1 MSENPFSVREIVDLL
16 KRTSLITVLV
26 EGKDDAVVYRHLND
40 KINIDDIDISILECG
55 GRVKLFKI
63 FKRRQEFRNA
73 KVIFLADKDMW
84 VFGNVPEEY
93 KNIVFTDGYSIEN
106 DLYIESYFNNLLNEE
121 KIKDLHNLIK
131 CLSVWF
137 AFEVNQYKKTGNYQA
152 KYSVGQICPNNIL
165 CIEFKNRINFIDP
178 PEELVNEIYSEY
190 TRKLRGKQLFDA
202 LVKFVDSDK
211 KEKEIRQDLIRM
223 GAKFDNPQIEKLIKK
238 IIEKL
243 QEYG

>member
-1 MSENPFSVREIVDLL
+1 MNKDPLSVKEIVDTL
-16 KRTSLITVLV
+16 KKTSLITVLV

-40 KINIDDIDISILECG
+40 KINIDDIEVDVFQCG

-63 FKRRQEFRNA
+63 FKRRQEFKNA

-84 VFGNVPEEY
+84 VFGDTPEEY

-121 KIKDLHNLIK
+121 KITDFYNLIK
-131 CLSVWF
+131 CLSIWF
-137 AFEVNQYKKTGNYQA
+137 AFEVDKYKKTGNYQA
-152 KYSVGQICPNNIL
+152 KYSVGQICPDNTL
-165 CIEFKNRINFIDP
+165 CSEFKNRINFIDP
-178 PEELVNEIYSEY
+178 PEELVNEIHSEY

-202 LVKFVDSDK
+202 LVKFITSDK
-211 KEKEIRQDLIRM
+211 KEKETRQDLIEM
-223 GAKFDNPQIEKLIKK
+223 GAKLDNSKIGKLIKE
-238 IIEKL
+238 IVEKL